1 MTTRVSVVVA
11 GLVVVVAGACKDP
24 LTAKNFNTPDVIRV
38 FQQPAAIEQTL
49 GSGYQQCRNTEKGND
64 LTAQLAN
71 MSGESYSAL
80 NNFNMGP
87 RDGIPRAPILNNKTS
102 SQSLGGTFSA
112 WSRQGRL
119 QANALKQLDAL
130 HEANGIALATAAGDL
145 RARAM
150 GFFNIGCNLGWLS
163 LTFDSAGIIDHL
175 MPSDSVPPLS
185 GYDQVNVAA
194 LAFLDSAIAMA
205 NTAGS
210 DGSGGF
216 PTAASWFGGVSLGKA
231 EFIKLARSLKARFR
245 ADVARNKAERA
256 AVNWAA
262 VAADAE
268 AGISADFIV
277 AIGGTTGWS
286 IGLQSSQFHVE
297 AAWAQLTM
305 MYNGFTDTGN
315 GYSNWLATPILTRNG
330 DFAVVT
336 PDKRWPQGATLAAQR
351 LASPEPKNHT
361 DFPYI
366 QARGNWS
373 PADPWGESWYS
384 HHRYKYIR
392 NNSQQGPYPD
402 FLKAEVD
409 LLAAEAY
416 LRLGDMSKA
425 LAKINISRTK
435 AGLPALAG
443 ATSMNDLVPN
453 PPGGTCI
460 PRVPTGPSFTTVAC
474 GSIFEAYKYE
484 WRMELAYNRAGAW
497 FFPMRGWEDLVINT
511 PLYYPVPVD
520 ELDAR
525 LLPYYNIGGGGPG
538 SAPSGTYKF

>member
-24 LTAKNFNTPDVIRV
+24 LTAKNFNNPDVIRV
-38 FQQPAAIEQTL
+38 FQQPSAIEQTL
-49 GSGYQQCRNTEKGND
+49 GSGYQQCRNTEKGNNV
-64 LTAQLAN
+64 TAELAV

-102 SQSLGGTFSA
+102 AQSLTGTFSA

-130 HEANGIALATAAGDL
+130 REANGIALSTNAADL

-150 GFFNIGCNLGWLS
+150 GFFNMACNLGWLS
-163 LTFDSAGIIDHL
+163 LVFDSAGIIDHI

-185 GYDQVNVAA
+185 GYDQVNAAA

-205 NTAGS
+205 GTAGS
-210 DGSGGF
+210 DGAGGF
-216 PTAASWFGGVSLGKA
+216 PTNASWFGGASLGKA
-231 EFIKLARSLKARFR
+231 DFIKLARSFKARFR
-245 ADVARNKAERA
+245 ADVPRSKAERT

-268 AGISADFIV
+268 AGISDDFMV
-277 AIGGTTGWS
+277 SIGGSTGWT

-297 AAWAQLTM
+297 AAWGQLTM

-315 GYSNWLATPILTRNG
+315 GYATWLATPILSRNG

-336 PDKRWPQGATLAAQR
+336 PDLRWPQGATLAAQR

-392 NNSQQGPYPD
+392 NNSSQGSYPD
-402 FLKAEVD
+402 FLKSEVN
-409 LLAAEAY
+409 LLAAEAD
-416 LRLGDMSKA
+416 LRLGDMGKA

-443 ATSMNDLVPN
+443 ATSLNDLVPG
-453 PPGGTCI
+453 PSCV
-460 PRVPTGPSFTTVAC
+460 PRVPSPPNFTTLAC
-474 GSIFEAYKYE
+474 GSIFEAMKYE
-484 WRMELAYNRAGAW
+484 WRMETAYNHAGAW
-497 FFPMRGWEDLVINT
+497 FFAMRGWEDLVFNT